1 MFEGLTALLCGSIA
15 AVMMLGSIAGV
26 AKMFLHI
33 CEPNEILVFSGKQR
47 KLVDGTAV
55 GYRVVFGGMA
65 WQTPV
70 VERVERMDVRNIPI
84 DIRTTNAYSKGGIP
98 LNVHAVANVK
108 VSKNPAIVGNAI
120 ERFLGRDP
128 AEIKRVAKET
138 LEGHLRGVLAGL
150 TPEEVNEDRLRFA
163 EELTKESDED
173 FRRLGLQLDT
183 LKIQS
188 VTDDVNYL
196 NSIGRKAIAD
206 VLRDAKVAEVTNL
219 SEAEQREAMARRA
232 GEVASQNSQ
241 SAIVQAENGVL
252 QARAEF
258 EAKAQ
263 SANERTSQA
272 ALLARAEA
280 EQELQELRR
289 KLEELRLIADV
300 VLPAQAEQQAA
311 TLRAKGEAA
320 YQEESGRAA
329 AQVLQLMTDAWNK
342 AGDDAKDIFLI
353 QNLETVLE
361 TVVQK
366 VNAIEVDEVVLL
378 DDGSGS
384 ALPAHVAS
392 YPAMVSGILGELK
405 QSTGVDVVGILAP
418 TLEPSNEKEN
428 S

>member
-1 MFEGLTALLCGSIA
+1 MEALTALLCGSVG
-15 AVMMLGSIAGV
+15 AVMVLGLIAGV
-26 AKMFLHI
+26 AKSLLHI

-47 KLVDGTAV
+47 KLADGTDV
-55 GYRVVFGGMA
+55 GYRIVFGGMA
-65 WQTPV
+65 WKTPIL
-70 VERVERMDVRNIPI
+70 ERVERMDVRNIAI

-98 LNVHAVANVK
+98 LNVHAIANVK

-128 AEIKRVAKET
+128 NEIKRVAKET

-196 NSIGRKAIAD
+196 NSIGRKAISD
-206 VLRDAKVAEVTNL
+206 VLRDAKVAEANNL
-219 SEAEQREAMARRA
+219 SEAEQSEAKARRA
-232 GEVASQNSQ
+232 GEVASQK
-241 SAIVQAENGVL
+241 AQASIL
-252 QARAEF
+252 QAQNQVAQAKAEF
-258 EAKAQ
+258 DAKAQ
-263 SANERTSQA
+263 SEVERTSQA
-272 ALLARAEA
+272 ALQARAEA
-280 EQELQELRR
+280 EQELQELR
-289 KLEELRLIADV
+289 KQLEELRLTADV
-300 VLPAQAEQQAA
+300 VLPAQAQQEAETLKARGQAA
-311 TLRAKGEAA
+311 YT
-320 YQEESGRAA
+320 EESGRAA
-329 AQVLQLMTDAWNK
+329 AEVLQLMTDAWNK

-378 DDGSGS
+378 DDGGGT
-384 ALPAHVAS
+384 ALPAHVSS
-392 YPAMVSGILGELK
+392 YPAMVSGVLGELK
-405 QSTGVDVVGILAP
+405 QSTGVDVVGILASP
-418 TLEPSNEKEN
+418 ALEAQADQEEK
-428 S
+428 